1 MMHFIVAL
9 LIVVHG
15 LYAFGLY
22 IINRKQKQRELIYF
36 GLLLIFAAFSTLVDD
51 DKLLI
56 SALPIDATL
65 SLKLLYFSFAVKVF
79 FIFSLINYIFLLLI
93 LFFKFFFF
101 LFVFLFLFF
110 FFLLLYLFFFF
121 I

>member
-65 SLKLLYFSFAVKVF
+65 SLKLLYLSFAGTVY
-79 FIFSLINYIFLLLI
+79 FILRFIKYIFRIHHRLFNI
-93 LFFKFFFF
+93 LF
-101 LFVFLFLFF
+101 V
-110 FFLLLYLFFFF
+110 LYVLDR
-121 I
+121 ISTRLNSSHLIISY

>member
-65 SLKLLYFSFAVKVF
+65 SLKLLYLSFAGDRKSTRLNSSHVAISYAVF
-79 FIFSLINYIFLLLI
+79 CL
-93 LFFKFFFF
+93 KKKT
-101 LFVFLFLFF
+101 
-110 FFLLLYLFFFF
+110 
-121 I
+121 

>member
-1 MMHFIVAL
+1 MFSIMMHFIVYL

-22 IINRKQKQRELIYF
+22 IINSKQNQRELIYF

-65 SLKLLYFSFAVKVF
+65 SLKLLYLSFAGTVYFILRFIIYIIRIHHRLFIIHTTIHKVCV
-79 FIFSLINYIFLLLI
+79 LVLYIL
-93 LFFKFFFF
+93 
-101 LFVFLFLFF
+101 
-110 FFLLLYLFFFF
+110 
-121 I
+121 